1 MTSRGE
7 PEEKLDYAFDLYDI
21 DENCT
26 LNKSELREVLNG
38 MLDMLGADRK
48 GHSAE
53 ELANECLAQLDESG
67 DGTVTKEEFIN
78 GLLESYSL
86 RSLMSPFN

>member
-1 MTSRGE
+1 
-7 PEEKLDYAFDLYDI
+7 
-21 DENCT
+21 
-26 LNKSELREVLNG
+26 
-38 MLDMLGADRK
+38 MLDMLGADRR
-48 GHSAE
+48 GHNIE

-86 RSLMSPFN
+86 RALMSPFN